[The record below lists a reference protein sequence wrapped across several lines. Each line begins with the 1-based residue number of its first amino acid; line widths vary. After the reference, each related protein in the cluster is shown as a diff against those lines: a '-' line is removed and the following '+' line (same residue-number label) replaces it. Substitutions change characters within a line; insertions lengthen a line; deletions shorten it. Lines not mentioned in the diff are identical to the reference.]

1 MTFIASSL
9 LGLLVH
15 SSRNFVINDVT
26 QVFFDFPYMVS
37 HTTTRGNTCILIMVT
52 TRRKH
57 IIAKFNQANSRRYA
71 RTFKTRMSE
80 KLIA

>member
-1 MTFIASSL
+1 
-9 LGLLVH
+9 
-15 SSRNFVINDVT
+15 
-26 QVFFDFPYMVS
+26 MVS

-57 IIAKFNQANSRRYA
+57 IFAKFNQANSRRYA
-71 RTFKTRMSE
+71 RTLNTRMSG